1 MDNKQ
6 ELREYLLEQ
15 GMREDE
21 IDEFLNGFHR
31 KVTKDNLFIITIFGS
46 AVELACD
53 YVCSVAGELDHHI
66 VAAIDYEKLGKELA
80 ESGDK
85 YVALSSGRIVKFEL

>member
-15 GMREDE
+15 GIREDE

-31 KVTKDNLFIITIFGS
+31 KVTKDNLFITTIFGS
-46 AVELACD
+46 VVELACD
-53 YVCSVAGELDHHI
+53 YVCSVAGELDHHSLQPLTMKNL
-66 VAAIDYEKLGKELA
+66 EKSLLK
-80 ESGDK
+80 
-85 YVALSSGRIVKFEL
+85 VVTNMLS